1 MAKKPRQSKAEKS
14 LRKWLKSYTAK
25 RERLIRE
32 MEAPTR
38 FKTIDFYERYGVSD
52 LNKATKEQ
60 LRPLI
65 KSAASTANSRLKRLE
80 DRTKEYKQYGIDV
93 DLTKHSAYKRAM
105 KQMTEGRT
113 RFRSDVERME
123 IDDLK
128 REYRRLRDFLT
139 APTSTLQGANSAM
152 IKRYYTAQG
161 EGFKGSYGEFI
172 ELSSKVW
179 TKENEKRFGSD
190 ILYLIASSQDENVYE
205 SVIEAYEKKQQ
216 RVAKAT
222 GKNPADIEVDR
233 QDIEEWAELIRTGK
247 RLRGRGR

>member
-1 MAKKPRQSKAEKS
+1 MAKPKQSKAEKS
-14 LRKWLKSYTAK
+14 LRRWLKKYTTE
-25 RERLIRE
+25 RERLLRQ
-32 MEAPTR
+32 MEAPTQ
-38 FKTIDFYERYGVSD
+38 FKTIDFHERYGVAD
-52 LNKATKEQ
+52 LSKAKKEE
-60 LRPLI
+60 LRKI
-65 KSAASTANSRLKRLE
+65 VKSASSTANSRLRRLE
-80 DRTKEYKQYGIDV
+80 ERTKEYKEHGIDI

-139 APTSTLQGANSAM
+139 APTSTIQGSNSAM
-152 IKRYYTAQG
+152 MKRYYTAQT
-161 EGFKGSYGEFI
+161 EGFKGGYGEFI

-190 ILYLIASSQDENVYE
+190 ILYMIASSKDESVYE

-216 RVAKAT
+216 RLAKAT
-222 GKNPADIEVDR
+222 GKTVDDINVSRE
-233 QDIEEWAELIRTGK
+233 DIEEWAELIRLGK
-247 RLRGRGR
+247 SLWSKRR